1 MDLLEMLLGPGG
13 ETELTALQMG
23 ARALVVYV
31 VTLVIIRLGKK
42 RFMGRATAFDV
53 IVGIVLGS
61 IASRAIT
68 GNAPMVPALTAVAV
82 VMVLHWGF
90 SAVAVR
96 WEFFGKVIKGRSRL
110 LVKDGKVDEHELC
123 AAHMTI
129 RDLLVAARE
138 QGVTEISKV
147 SEARLE
153 RDGSVSVSVVGKSA
167 EPRIVDIKV
176 ESGVQTVR
184 LELA

>member
-1 MDLLEMLLGPGG
+1 MDLFDMLLGLGS
-13 ETELTALQMG
+13 EKDLTALQMG

-31 VTLVIIRLGKK
+31 VILAIVRLGKK

-68 GNAPMVPALTAVAV
+68 GNAPMVPAMTAAAV
-82 VMVLHWGF
+82 VMALHWGF

-96 WEFFGKVIKGRSRL
+96 WGLFGRIIKGRSRP
-110 LVKDGKVDEHELC
+110 LVVDGVVDEDALC
-123 AAHMTI
+123 DAHMTT
-129 RDLLVAARE
+129 RDLMEALRE
-138 QGVTEISKV
+138 QGLSEVARV
-147 SEARLE
+147 AEARLE
-153 RDGSVSVSVVGKSA
+153 RDGSVSVVTKTA
-167 EPRIVDIKV
+167 EPRIVTVQV
-176 ESGVQTVR
+176 EDGVQTVR